1 MRVLP
6 VTGLL
11 VGVTLFVL
19 AACVGEEEVSPE
31 PAPSDQTT
39 PAAPADG
46 SSLTFE
52 TIETGDQSGIAL
64 EQPQLF
70 KIETQAQWEQFWS
83 QHRANV
89 IPAPDLPQVDFPRE
103 MVIAAV
109 DQDEPSGGF
118 GFEITDIEDVEGRLV
133 VRVRKDVPG
142 PDCVVTAV
150 ITQPFHIVRT
160 VQSDL
165 QPELAIS
172 EETYSCG

>member
-1 MRVLP
+1 MRVP
-6 VTGLL
+6 RFTGLL
-11 VGVTLFVL
+11 IGVTLFVL

-31 PAPSDQTT
+31 PAPSDQNA
-39 PAAPADG
+39 PAAPTDG

-52 TIETGDQSGIAL
+52 SIEVGQRSGVSGSG
-64 EQPQLF
+64 PQLF
-70 KIETQAQWEQFWS
+70 KIETQAQWEEFWS
-83 QHRANV
+83 QHQASV
-89 IPAPDLPQVDFPRE
+89 IPAPDLPQVDFSRQ
-103 MVIAAV
+103 MVIAVV

-118 GFEITDIEDVEGRLV
+118 SFEITGIEDEGGRLA

>member
-1 MRVLP
+1 MRALP
-6 VTGLL
+6 FPGLL
-11 VGVTLFVL
+11 ISVTLFVL
-19 AACVGEEEVSPE
+19 AACVGDEEVSPE
-31 PAPSDQTT
+31 PAPSDQNT
-39 PAAPADG
+39 PAARTDG

-52 TIETGDQSGIAL
+52 TIEVGQRSGVAGSG
-64 EQPQLF
+64 PQLF
-70 KIETQAQWEQFWS
+70 KIATQAQWEEFWS
-83 QHRANV
+83 QHQANV
-89 IPAPDLPQVDFPRE
+89 IPAPDLPQVEFSRE
-103 MVIAAV
+103 MVIAVV

-118 GFEITDIEDVEGRLV
+118 GFEITDIEEVEGRLA
-133 VRVRKDVPG
+133 VRVRKDIPG

>member
-1 MRVLP
+1 MRALLF
-6 VTGLL
+6 TGLL

-19 AACVGEEEVSPE
+19 AACGGEEEVSPE
-31 PAPSDQTT
+31 PAPSEQTT

-52 TIETGDQSGIAL
+52 TIERGDQSAIAV

-70 KIETQAQWEQFWS
+70 KIETQAQWEEFWS
-83 QHRANV
+83 QHQASV
-89 IPAPDLPQVDFPRE
+89 VPAPDLPQVAFSRE
-103 MVIAAV
+103 TVIAVV
-109 DQDEPSGGF
+109 DTQEPSGGF
-118 GFEITDIEDVEGRLV
+118 GIEITDIEEVESGRLA

-142 PDCVVTAV
+142 PDCVVTAA

-165 QPELAIS
+165 QTELSIS
-172 EETYSCG
+172 

>member
-1 MRVLP
+1 MRALP
-6 VTGLL
+6 FAGLL
-11 VGVTLFVL
+11 ISVTLFAL
-19 AACVGEEEVSPE
+19 AACGGEEEVSPE

-39 PAAPADG
+39 PAAPTDG

-52 TIETGDQSGIAL
+52 TIEAGQRSGVAGSG
-64 EQPQLF
+64 PKVF
-70 KIETQAQWEQFWS
+70 KIEAQAQWEEFWS
-83 QHRANV
+83 QHQASL
-89 IPAPDLPQVDFPRE
+89 IPAPDLPHVDFSRQ
-103 MVIAAV
+103 MVIAVV

-118 GFEITDIEDVEGRLV
+118 SFEITGIEDEGGRLA

-165 QPELAIS
+165 QPELVIS

>member
-6 VTGLL
+6 VAGLL

-19 AACVGEEEVSPE
+19 AACVGEEEVSPG
-31 PAPSDQTT
+31 PAPSDQNT

-52 TIETGDQSGIAL
+52 TIEVGQRSGGAGSA
-64 EQPQLF
+64 PQLF
-70 KIETQAQWEQFWS
+70 KLDTQAQWEPFWS
-83 QHRANV
+83 QHQASV
-89 IPAPDLPQVDFPRE
+89 IPAPDLPQVDFSRE
-103 MVIAAV
+103 MVIAVV
-109 DQDEPSGGF
+109 DRDEPSGGF
-118 GFEITDIEDVEGRLV
+118 SFEITRIEDGGGRLA

-142 PDCVVTAV
+142 PDCVVTAA